1 MPLFGPC
8 VGKGGDVG
16 EGGVMVDYEGKI
28 CNRFVATKD
37 RRVQTVAGL
46 WRRGGGVDVRNPT
59 VT

>member
-1 MPLFGPC
+1 M
-8 VGKGGDVG
+8 GKGGDVG